1 MLLSQDEDN
10 IFSDFWGL
18 LKLPQRRRVYFKRI
32 SSDRQ
37 QNMPIGLLDG
47 SDLSFPAYSAILK
60 LLYSLQIK
68 KIANISSENEKN
80 LFFEL
85 HLYFIDV

>member
-1 MLLSQDEDN
+1 
-10 IFSDFWGL
+10 
-18 LKLPQRRRVYFKRI
+18 
-32 SSDRQ
+32 
-37 QNMPIGLLDG
+37 MPIGLLDG